1 LRFSRRTLCAHPEG
15 EMAADSAQTKFVA
28 AQVVSLRTDSNFD
41 ERWLEKQITEQPV
54 VLGLGNIAVLHSQL
68 IHKDGGR
75 LDLLAEDKENQY
87 RYTIELMLGKL
98 DKSHI
103 VRTID
108 YWLRERARLKED
120 EWQTVAVV
128 VAEDI
133 RNSRYFNVVKF
144 LTEKMPMV
152 VVEMRALK
160 VGKNLTVTCST
171 LLDGRDETADE
182 DIEEPSAPKDRAAWL
197 SKSSP
202 ASVEVVDEIGKLLKT
217 IDPIVSINWANRRSV
232 GLQVG
237 NRSANFVTFA
247 PKKKFVRVSARFLE
261 DSEKW
266 MNKLQKAGFHIVGGT
281 PGKSVRFRATKREVV
296 ANKKLLIQVFTE
308 GYNTRMGKD
317 SD

>member
-1 LRFSRRTLCAHPEG
+1 MPSA
-15 EMAADSAQTKFVA
+15 SAQTKFVA
-28 AQVVSLRTDSNFD
+28 AQVVSLRGDPKFD
-41 ERWLEKQITEQPV
+41 ERWLENQIVAQP
-54 VLGLGNIAVLHSQL
+54 AVLALGEITILHHQL
-68 IHKDGGR
+68 IHKDAGR

-87 RYTIELMLGKL
+87 RYAIELMLGKL

-103 VRTID
+103 VRAID
-108 YWLRERARLKED
+108 YWLREQAREKRD
-120 EWQTVAVV
+120 EWQTVAVI

-171 LLDGRDETADE
+171 LLDGRDETAE
-182 DIEEPSAPKDRAAWL
+182 EEVEEPSAPKDRAAWL

-202 ASVEVVDEIGKLLKT
+202 ASVEVVDEIGKLLKS
-217 IDPIVSINWANRRSV
+217 IDSGVSINWANRGFV

-266 MNKLQKAGFHIVGGT
+266 ANKLQKAGFHIVGGT
-281 PGKSVRFRATKREVV
+281 PGKSVRFRATKHEVV
-296 ANKKLLIQVFTE
+296 SKRKLLIQVFSE
-308 GYNTRMGKD
+308 GYNARTGKD

>member
-1 LRFSRRTLCAHPEG
+1 MPSPNI
-15 EMAADSAQTKFVA
+15 QTKFVA
-28 AQVVSLRTDSNFD
+28 AQVVSLRDDPKFN
-41 ERWLEKQITEQPV
+41 ERWLEKQIVERPV
-54 VLGLGNIAVLHSQL
+54 VLGLGEVTILHSEL
-68 IHKDGGR
+68 IHKEGGR
-75 LDLLAEDKENQY
+75 LDLLAEDKDNQY
-87 RYTIELMLGKL
+87 RYAIELMLGRL

-108 YWLRERARLKED
+108 YWLRERSREKRE
-120 EWQTVAVV
+120 EWQTVAVI

-160 VGKNLTVTCST
+160 VGKNLTDACYT
-171 LLDGRDETADE
+171 LLDGRDQTEQE
-182 DIEEPSAPKDRAAWL
+182 EIEEPSAPKDRGTWL

-202 ASVEVVDEIGKLLKT
+202 ASIEAIDQIEKVLKS
-217 IDPIVSINWANRRSV
+217 IDPNVSVNWTNRHFV

-247 PKKKFVRVSARFLE
+247 PKKKFLRVSARFLD

-266 MNKLQKAGFHIVGGT
+266 SNRLQKAGFHIVGGT
-281 PGKSVRFRATKREVV
+281 PGMSVRFRATKREIIS
-296 ANKKLLIQVFTE
+296 NKKLLSQVFIE
-308 GYNTRMGKD
+308 GYQARIGKN
-317 SD
+317 SE

>member
-1 LRFSRRTLCAHPEG
+1 MP
-15 EMAADSAQTKFVA
+15 SAGVQTKFVA
-28 AQVVSLRTDSNFD
+28 AEVVSLRDDPKFD
-41 ERWLEKQITEQPV
+41 ERWLEKQISERPN
-54 VLGLGNIAVLHSQL
+54 VLGLGEITILHSQL
-68 IHKDGGR
+68 IHKEAGR

-87 RYTIELMLGKL
+87 RYAIELMLGRL

-103 VRTID
+103 VRAID
-108 YWLRERARLKED
+108 YWLRERAREKRD

-133 RNSRYFNVVKF
+133 RSSRYFNVVKF

-160 VGKNLTVTCST
+160 VGKNLTVACST
-171 LLDGRDETADE
+171 LLDGRDQTEE
-182 DIEEPSAPKDRAAWL
+182 EEIEQPSAPKDRETWL
-197 SKSSP
+197 SKSSQQSID
-202 ASVEVVDEIGKLLKT
+202 AIDQIEKLLKT
-217 IDPIVSINWANRRSV
+217 IDATVSVNWSNRYFV

-247 PKKKFVRVSARFLE
+247 PKKKFLRVSARFLE

-266 MNKLQKAGFHIVGGT
+266 KNRLRKTGFHIVGGT
-281 PGKSVRFRATKREVV
+281 PGKSVRFRTTKREITP
-296 ANKKLLIQVFTE
+296 NKKLLTQMFTE
-308 GYNTRMGKD
+308 GYQARTGND

>member
-1 LRFSRRTLCAHPEG
+1 MPSA
-15 EMAADSAQTKFVA
+15 SAQTKFVA
-28 AQVVSLRTDSNFD
+28 AQVVSLRADSNFD

-54 VLGLGNIAVLHSQL
+54 VLGLGNITVLHSQL

-103 VRTID
+103 VRAID
-108 YWLRERARLKED
+108 YWLRERARAKGD
-120 EWQTVAVV
+120 EWQTVAVI

-133 RNSRYFNVVKF
+133 RNSRYFNVVRF

-171 LLDGRDETADE
+171 LLDGRDETAE
-182 DIEEPSAPKDRAAWL
+182 EEIEEPSAPKDRATWL

-202 ASVEVVDEIGKLLKT
+202 ASVEVIDEIGKLLKS
-217 IDPIVSINWANRRSV
+217 IDPGVSTGRIGGSLVSKLEIGRRILSPSHRK
-232 GLQVG
+232 
-237 NRSANFVTFA
+237 RS
-247 PKKKFVRVSARFLE
+247 L
-261 DSEKW
+261 
-266 MNKLQKAGFHIVGGT
+266 
-281 PGKSVRFRATKREVV
+281 
-296 ANKKLLIQVFTE
+296 
-308 GYNTRMGKD
+308 
-317 SD
+317 

>member
-1 LRFSRRTLCAHPEG
+1 VHSAT
-15 EMAADSAQTKFVA
+15 AQTKFIA
-28 AQVVSLRTDSNFD
+28 AQVVSLRADSNFD
-41 ERWLEKQITEQPV
+41 ERWLEKQVIEQPV
-54 VLGLGNIAVLHSQL
+54 VLGLGNIKVLHSQL

-87 RYTIELMLGKL
+87 RYAIELMLGKL

-103 VRTID
+103 VRAID
-108 YWLRERARLKED
+108 YWLREKARAKGD
-120 EWQTVAVV
+120 DWQPVAVI

-133 RNSRYFNVVKF
+133 RNSKWFNVVRF

-171 LLDGRDETADE
+171 LLDGRDESAE
-182 DIEEPSAPKDRAAWL
+182 EEIEEPSAPKDRTAWL
-197 SKSSP
+197 SKSP
-202 ASVEVVDEIGKLLKT
+202 ASVEVIDEIGKLLKS
-217 IDPIVSINWANRRSV
+217 IDSSVSINWANRRSV
-232 GLQVG
+232 GVQVG
-237 NRSANFVTFA
+237 NRSANFVMFF

-266 MNKLQKAGFHIVGGT
+266 MNKLQKAGFHVVGGT
-281 PGKSVRFRATKREVV
+281 PGKSVRFRTTKREVV
-296 ANKKLLIQVFTE
+296 LNRKLLTQVFTE
-308 GYNTRMGKD
+308 GYNARTGNH